1 VADWTI
7 ARPTLDDA
15 DEMAE
20 VHVAVWREAYAG
32 LMPADYLASLDVAAF
47 AEHRRERIL
56 HPRPDVGEWL
66 ARDAAEIVALT
77 ASGPARDP
85 DPPVPFEFYA
95 INVLAR
101 AHGTGLADALL
112 DRAIGDRPAYLW
124 VLDGNARA
132 QAFYRRHGFADDGG
146 RKPEPE
152 TGVVEIR
159 MSRGS
164 APAS

>member
-15 DEMAE
+15 DGLAA

-47 AEHRRERIL
+47 AEHRRKRIR
-56 HPRPDVGEWL
+56 HPQPDVGEWF
-66 ARDAAEIVALT
+66 ARDAVGILGLV
-77 ASGPARDP
+77 ASGPGRDA
-85 DPPVPFEFYA
+85 DQPVPFELYA

-101 AHGTGLADALL
+101 AHGSGVADALL

-152 TGVVEIR
+152 TGVVEFR

-164 APAS
+164 AAAS